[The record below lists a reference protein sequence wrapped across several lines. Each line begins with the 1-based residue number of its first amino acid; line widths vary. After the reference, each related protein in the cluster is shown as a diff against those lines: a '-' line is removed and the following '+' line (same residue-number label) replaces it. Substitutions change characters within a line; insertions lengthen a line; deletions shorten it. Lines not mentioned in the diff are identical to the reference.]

1 MAKSTKTGKE
11 NVRPKISLWRILW
24 TGIKIILPIAP
35 GLWILTQCIGILH
48 GVSQAIITFATQSFY
63 DSVESVITRGEPL
76 RVAIGMTLIFGGL
89 MITKEL
95 LNGIHN
101 YLHEVNSGKINP
113 RITKLLHEKMARID
127 PICLEDTNVHDDLN
141 KAFEGMWIL
150 IHMVNI
156 GATIVTFY
164 IPYFAFMALY
174 LRHLNPKLFFAILLV
189 FVPVF
194 LEQLIKSTITAKFED
209 EAAPIRR
216 EYDYYREAITKR
228 EYFKETR
235 ILGGYGFFLNKIYQT
250 MSRLAKAETKQAR
263 RTALLDLS
271 TQLLSMIGY
280 IIILIMLVSSLL
292 SGEISIG
299 AFAAVFGSI
308 GMMFAIM
315 REMVVQHIGHMA
327 EGLGK
332 AQNFVRFLNLPE
344 RGGKEVIPD
353 LSSGIVAQNIIF
365 TYPNAEHNSVDGVT
379 LTIHPQETIAIV
391 GENGAGKSTLVR
403 LLLGL
408 YKPTSG
414 MVTFCGMD
422 TASTNAKSL
431 FRPTSGVFQK
441 FQKYQMT
448 LKENVKISDDT
459 KGNKAADDST
469 KGKNH
474 DGKNRIPQRNTNP
487 LQRVDSDEMTNE
499 IHSADQDDIS
509 TVLKKANIDEHSSS
523 FPDGLDTMLSREFEG
538 VDLSG
543 GEWQR
548 VAIARGLYRTHS
560 VIALDEPTAAI
571 DPLEES
577 LVYQRFVEMSRDK
590 MAIIVTHRLGSVRI
604 ADRVVVMDQGKIV
617 GIGKHHELLKTCAFY
632 QNMWNAQ
639 AQWYDTVSS

>member
-1 MAKSTKTGKE
+1 MAKSTEKSKE
-11 NVRPKISLWRILW
+11 NARPKVPLRRVLW
-24 TGIKIILPIAP
+24 TGIKIIIPIAP
-35 GLWILTQCIGILH
+35 GLWLFTQLIGIIH
-48 GVSQAIITFATQSFY
+48 GISQGVITFATQNFY
-63 DSVESVITRGEPL
+63 DAVESVITRNEPL
-76 RVAIGMTLIFGGL
+76 RVAIGMTFAFGGV

-101 YLHEVNSGKINP
+101 YLHGVNNGKQNP
-113 RITKLLHEKMARID
+113 QIMKLLHEKMARID
-127 PICLEDTNVHDDLN
+127 PICLEDTNIHDDLN
-141 KAFEGMWIL
+141 KAMEGTWTL
-150 IHMVNI
+150 THMVNI

-164 IPYFAFMALY
+164 IPYFVFMALY
-174 LRHLNPKLFFAILLV
+174 LQHLNPKLIFAILLV
-189 FVPVF
+189 FVPIL
-194 LEQLIKSTITAKFED
+194 LEQLIKSSIAAKFED

-216 EYDYYREAITKR
+216 EFDYYKETITKR

-235 ILGGYGFFLNKIYQT
+235 ILGGYGFFMKKIFQS
-250 MSRLAKAETKQAR
+250 MSRLSKAETKQAR
-263 RTALLDLS
+263 HTALLDLS

-280 IIILIMLVSSLL
+280 VIILIMLVSSLL

-308 GMMFAIM
+308 GQMFAIM
-315 REMVVQHIGHMA
+315 RELVVQHIGHMA
-327 EGLGK
+327 ERLGK
-332 AQNFVRFLNLPE
+332 AQNFVRFLELPE
-344 RGGKEVIPD
+344 RGGKVAISDP
-353 LSSGIVAQNIIF
+353 SKGIIAKNISF
-365 TYPNAEHNSVDGVT
+365 TYPNAEHTSVDDVT
-379 LTIHPQETIAIV
+379 LTIYHGETIAIV

-414 MVTFCGMD
+414 TITFCGMD
-422 TASTNAKSL
+422 SASANAKSL

-448 LKENVKISDDT
+448 LGENVKISDDA
-459 KGNKAADDST
+459 KGNHAVNDE
-469 KGKNH
+469 
-474 DGKNRIPQRNTNP
+474 ITNGI
-487 LQRVDSDEMTNE
+487 L
-499 IHSADQDDIS
+499 SAEQDDI
-509 TVLKKANIDEHSSS
+509 TAVLRKANIDEKSSS

-548 VAIARGLYRTHS
+548 VAIARGLYREHS

-617 GIGKHHELLKTCAFY
+617 GIGKHQELLTTCAFY

-639 AQWYDTVSS
+639 AQWYDTVTSVEA